1 MVLRHWHS
9 GPSCMAGI
17 RIAVANTFT
26 LNHAINLIFPIFFKF
41 INFQDF
47 PAISNHYTTSMPNL
61 EKAQEQFESEL
72 VQWMGERYKIWTVI
86 LVVIYFVMMSMAL
99 LLLILLLLMLSLLHI
114 SFHQVQPTKYH
125 CLFFVVLVVIV
136 SHSIDSG
143 STTQVSS
150 SGSSSMRDGASTRPL
165 RWALKNF
172 FQDKNKSKVTKKV
185 MDLDRSRLVDSTS
198 GWVDVGAGFNVLLH
212 ADMRILLST
221 QN

>member
-1 MVLRHWHS
+1 MCS
-9 GPSCMAGI
+9 FM
-17 RIAVANTFT
+17 
-26 LNHAINLIFPIFFKF
+26 NLTFPIFLKF

-61 EKAQEQFESEL
+61 EEAQEQFESEL

-99 LLLILLLLMLSLLHI
+99 LLLILLLSLFHI
-114 SFHQVQPTKYH
+114 SFHQVQPPNYH
-125 CLFFVVLVVIV
+125 CLFFVVLVVFV

-165 RWALKNF
+165 RWTLKNF
-172 FQDKNKSKVTKKV
+172 LQNKNKSKVTKKV

-221 QN
+221 